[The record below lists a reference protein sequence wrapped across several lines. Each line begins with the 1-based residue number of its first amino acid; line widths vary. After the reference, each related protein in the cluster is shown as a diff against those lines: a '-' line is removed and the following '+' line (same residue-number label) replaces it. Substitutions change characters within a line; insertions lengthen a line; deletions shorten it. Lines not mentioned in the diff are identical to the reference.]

1 MEALKMTSRIIPE
14 LEEQRRDALVGYYL
28 GQLVPSDATSAP
40 LGLTT
45 PDDLYEYLLI
55 DNQVSGEVETSRVA
69 QGIASIQ
76 QYINAIYNGMEPGY
90 AHGFDEERLR
100 LWREGMSEYSVWA
113 GYQMIEDYPEN
124 YINPTLRLGKTSLFQ
139 SFESAL
145 EQSRLNED
153 NVQSA
158 LKNYVDDFEI
168 VSNLKVV
175 ACYIDGEDFRH
186 ANYYFVGRQNVEPFS
201 YYWRMAKVDLQETST
216 HLLPTAWTEWL
227 RVDVACDAK
236 VQHVRPVVVDGR
248 LHAVWVE
255 LGQAEINDEGIKTG
269 KFYYRAKMA
278 YKKVSG
284 TWSSATQIYE
294 GLTDKQSLEGREGG
308 SALAGRFTLVACM
321 DIRFVGEPRL
331 IVCFQY
337 RNDAATD
344 VAAEPER
351 FLLVFDKLFNKVIVS
366 PEEEALL
373 YGIAASMVAMDPARA
388 QFPLG
393 GKYADGA
400 NLWELSGVTWNTS
413 GDNDIPPG
421 GVNQFL
427 ELDVSLHSSAQGCLL
442 EVQGICTAKR
452 YQRHE
457 FHLCLFGS
465 RYTEEGNYK
474 IEMRGT
480 QERFYLD
487 VRFIYFPLLPLPSTA
502 RGDLMWNGTLI
513 GSYESEEFKPIYVY
527 PDFCILYQVIVELPI
542 NPDEFPTPTDE
553 EVRAGA
559 GFKLDM
565 EGGLLVLANSANHYG
580 ETVGPAV
587 QEFDIWEVTP
597 EASYEFVLNGAA
609 RTRVETLE
617 WLGGDNLKVLHFGAV
632 PKGSKYGYNEYH
644 IERLM
649 KPEPVPVI
657 VSTPEGGQFLDLEA
671 LELPSLRYVR
681 MNTTFAKDLV
691 KKAEFSLGGIL
702 SWEIQ
707 HTQEPPAPGSG
718 SVPLDFKGANGRY
731 FWELF
736 FHVPHLIAHRLH
748 TEFDYLGAESW
759 LHYLFNPL
767 ERIAPLY
774 PPPVAEHPYWTSRPL
789 TFESDPAYEWGGLG
803 DPDAIAYGAPSH
815 YRKAIFVFY
824 LNNLIAHGDMLY
836 RQLTRDTLNQA
847 QLLYVRAAS
856 LLGPLSKGRSISR
869 WTPMTLQEASAGDES
884 VFADFEVSGLKGLES
899 DVPVH
904 SEGQLWL
911 HLLDAPWFRLPVNTQ
926 LLDLWER
933 LALRLYNLRHNLSL
947 DGKPLSLPLYAP
959 AANPTDL
966 LRAQAAGG
974 GSAQRRLGSLAIIP
988 PYRFRAMLS
997 RVQNAVETLIRYGD
1011 QLRGYMEIRD
1021 RADQEELQQA
1031 HVLELSAFT
1040 ETLQIQMIEQSV
1052 KSREALVGSRAA
1064 IESRQN
1070 YYQKLELGD
1079 VSPAERRSM
1088 DLHGEAKD
1096 LDVSAVYGIA
1106 AGHLV
1111 DAIAPSI
1118 YGTAYGGMRPS
1129 GFFYAAAAVTQ
1140 AFALAKS
1147 RNAEQAQISEQYRRR
1162 RIEWQFLARQAEQ
1175 DLEALDLQIEVQDV
1189 AIQAAR
1195 TSLEQATKA
1204 QEQAQ
1209 VYYTFL
1215 KSRATGPAL
1224 YQWLIGQMATLYFQ
1238 AYDVVLSMCLGT
1250 EACWQ
1255 YEIGDRDTRFIPVN
1269 AWADNRYGLTAGEM
1283 LKLGLLQMESAFLS
1297 RHERRLELTKTI
1309 SLKNLLR
1316 HYDPGANALDATPRA
1331 TGWEAV
1337 ITQLE
1342 TTGEIAFDLDSS
1354 LFDKD
1359 YPGQYLR
1366 QIVRV
1371 SVSIPAVL
1379 GPYEDIRVLLTQQ
1392 TSSVLLSPDIRGV
1405 RYLYKEAG
1413 ELPPDSDDEVDSTNI
1428 VFNPRTYQQIG
1439 ISSGI
1444 DDHGMFMLD
1453 FGDERYFPFEGTGAV
1468 SRWLLSFPRHESE
1481 RQKAIL
1487 GSLTDIILHVKY
1499 LAVDGGKVFNAE
1511 VETLVKAVEEGEA
1524 PRLVS

>member
-1 MEALKMTSRIIPE
+1 MTSRIIPE

-40 LGLTT
+40 LRLTT

-55 DNQVSGEVETSRVA
+55 DNQVNGEVETSRVA

-90 AHGFDEERLR
+90 ARGFDDDRLR

-139 SFESAL
+139 SFESEL
-145 EQSRLNED
+145 GQSRLNED

-158 LKNYVDDFEI
+158 LKNYVDGFEI

-175 ACYIDGEDFRH
+175 ACYIDGEDFRQ
-186 ANYYFVGRQNVEPFS
+186 ADYYFIGRQNVEPFS
-201 YYWRMAKVDLQETST
+201 YYWRMANVDLQATST
-216 HLLPTAWTEWL
+216 HLLPTAWTEWS

-248 LHAVWVE
+248 LHVVWVE
-255 LGQAEINDEGIKTG
+255 LGQAEINDQGVKTG
-269 KFYYRAKMA
+269 KFYYHAKMA

-284 TWSSATQIYE
+284 SWSPATQIYE
-294 GLTDKQSLEGREGG
+294 GLTDKQSLEMREGG
-308 SALAGRFTLVACM
+308 SALAGRFTLVAAM
-321 DIRFVGEPRL
+321 DIRFAGEPRL
-331 IVCFQY
+331 IICFQY
-337 RNDAATD
+337 RSDM
-344 VAAEPER
+344 VAPVTQEPER
-351 FLLVFDKLFNKVIVS
+351 FLLVFDKLFNKVTVS
-366 PEEEALL
+366 PSEEALL
-373 YGIAASMVAMDPARA
+373 YGIAASMVGKDPARA

-393 GKYADGA
+393 GKYTNDK
-400 NLWELSGVTWNTS
+400 NEWELSGVIWNTS
-413 GDNDIPPG
+413 GDNDIPDNG
-421 GVNQFL
+421 INQFL
-427 ELDVSLHSSAQGCLL
+427 ELKVSLHSAEVGCILKL
-442 EVQGICTAKR
+442 QGICTATR
-452 YQRHE
+452 YRRHE
-457 FHLCLFGS
+457 FYICLYGT
-465 RYTEEGNYK
+465 RYTEEGDYN
-474 IEMRGT
+474 IELRGT
-480 QERFYLD
+480 HKRFYLN
-487 VRFIYFPLLPLPSTA
+487 VKFTGFFPLLPLPSRI
-502 RGDLMWNGTLI
+502 RGDLMWNGTVI
-513 GSYESEEFKPIYVY
+513 NSFEPEDFKVLLVY
-527 PDFCILYQVIVELPI
+527 PDLCVLYQAIVELPI
-542 NPDEFPTPTDE
+542 NPDDFPTPTE
-553 EVRAGA
+553 SEVRSGA
-559 GFKLDM
+559 GFTLEM
-565 EGGLLVLANSANHYG
+565 VGGRLALASSTNHYG

-587 QEFDIWEVTP
+587 QGFDIWEVAP
-597 EASYEFVLNGAA
+597 QASYDFVLNGAA
-609 RTRVETLE
+609 RTEVESVD
-617 WLGGDNLKVLHFGAV
+617 WLDGDNLKVVHFGAV
-632 PKGSKYGYNEYH
+632 PKGSGYGYNEYH
-644 IERLM
+644 IERIM

-657 VSTPEGGQFLDLEA
+657 VSTPAGGQFLDLAA

-691 KKAEFSLGGIL
+691 KKAAFSLTGIL
-702 SWEIQ
+702 NWEIQ
-707 HTQEPPAPGSG
+707 YTQEPPAPGSG
-718 SVPLDFKGANGRY
+718 AVPLDFKGANGRY

-736 FHVPHLIAHRLH
+736 FHVPHLVAHRLH

-759 LHYLFNPL
+759 LHHLFNPL

-884 VFADFEVSGLKGLES
+884 VFADFEVSGLEGLES

-959 AANPTDL
+959 AVNPTDL

-974 GSAQRRLGSLAIIP
+974 GSGQRRLGSLAIIP
-988 PYRFRAMLS
+988 PYRFRAMLP

-1011 QLRGYMEIRD
+1011 QLRGYMEMRD

-1064 IESRQN
+1064 IESRKT
-1070 YYQKLELGD
+1070 YYRQLEHGD
-1079 VSPAERRSM
+1079 VSQAERRSM
-1088 DLHGEAKD
+1088 DLQREAKN
-1096 LDVSAVYGIA
+1096 LDVAALAVTA
-1106 AGHLV
+1106 AGHIV
-1111 DAIAPSI
+1111 DAVVPNIF
-1118 YGTAYGGMRPS
+1118 GTANGGMRPA
-1129 GFFYAAAAVTQ
+1129 GLVYGAAAIVQTI
-1140 AFALAKS
+1140 ALEKS

-1175 DLEALDLQIEVQDV
+1175 DLEALDLQIKVQDV

-1215 KSRATGPAL
+1215 KNRATGPAL

-1316 HYDPGANALDATPRA
+1316 HYDPGANAEDATPRA

-1392 TSSVLLSPDIRGV
+1392 ASSVLLSPDIRGV

-1413 ELPPDSDDEVDSTNI
+1413 ELPPESDDEVDSTNI
-1428 VFNPRTYQQIG
+1428 VFNPRTYQKIG

>member
-1 MEALKMTSRIIPE
+1 MTSGIIPE

-90 AHGFDEERLR
+90 ARGFDEERLR

-124 YINPTLRLGKTSLFQ
+124 YIDPTLRLGKTSLFQ

-145 EQSRLNED
+145 GQSRLNES

-158 LKNYVDDFEI
+158 LRSYVDGFET

-175 ACYIDGEDFRH
+175 ACYIDGEDFRQ
-186 ANYYFVGRQNVEPFS
+186 ANYYFIGRQNVEPYS
-201 YYWRMAKVDLQETST
+201 YYWRRAIVDLQETST
-216 HLLPTAWTEWL
+216 HILPTAWTEWS

-248 LHAVWVE
+248 LHVVWVE
-255 LGQAEINDEGIKTG
+255 LGQAEIDDQGVKTG
-269 KFYYRAKMA
+269 KFYYRAKIS

-284 TWSSATQIYE
+284 SWSPATQIYE
-294 GLTDKQSLEGREGG
+294 GLTDKQSLEMRDGG
-308 SALAGRFTLVACM
+308 SALAGRFTLVASM
-321 DIRFVGEPRL
+321 DVRFAGEPRL
-331 IVCFQY
+331 IICFQY
-337 RNDAATD
+337 RSD
-344 VAAEPER
+344 VSQVTEGPER
-351 FLLVFDKLFNKVIVS
+351 FLLVFDKLFNEVTVS
-366 PEEEALL
+366 PTEEALL
-373 YGIAASMVAMDPARA
+373 YGIAASMVGKDPARA

-393 GKYADGA
+393 GKYADGT
-400 NLWELSGVTWNTS
+400 NQWELSGVTWNTS

-457 FHLCLFGS
+457 FYICLFGS
-465 RYTEEGNYK
+465 RRTEYGDYR
-474 IEMRGT
+474 IELQGT
-480 QERFYLD
+480 QKGFFLEVNL
-487 VRFIYFPLLPLPSTA
+487 IYYSPLIPLPSSA
-502 RGDLMWNGTLI
+502 RGDLKWNEGVI
-513 GSYESEEFKPIYVY
+513 KSYEPEDFTAVFLY
-527 PDFCILYQVIVELPI
+527 PDFCVLYRAIVELPI

-559 GFKLDM
+559 GFKLEM
-565 EGGLLVLANSANHYG
+565 EGGPLVLAHRSNHYG

-587 QEFDIWEVTP
+587 VGVDIWEVTP
-597 EASYEFVLNGAA
+597 EVSYEFVLNGDA
-609 RTRVETLE
+609 RTTVETHE

-657 VSTPEGGQFLDLEA
+657 VSTPAGGQFLDLAA

-691 KKAEFSLGGIL
+691 KKAELSLTGIL

-707 HTQEPPAPGSG
+707 HTPEPPAPSSG

-736 FHVPHLIAHRLH
+736 FHVPHLIAHRLY

-803 DPDAIAYGAPSH
+803 DPDAIAYGEPSH

-884 VFADFEVSGLKGLES
+884 VFADFEVSGLQGLES

-904 SEGQLWL
+904 FEGQLWL
-911 HLLDAPWFRLPVNTQ
+911 HLLDAPWFRLPVNTK
-926 LLDLWER
+926 LLDLWDR

-947 DGKPLSLPLYAP
+947 DGKPLSLSLYAP
-959 AANPTDL
+959 AVNPSDL

-974 GSAQRRLGSLAIIP
+974 GSGQRRLGSLAIIP
-988 PYRFRAMLS
+988 PYRFRAMLP

-1011 QLRGYMEIRD
+1011 QLRGYMEMRD

-1052 KSREALVGSRAA
+1052 KSREALMGSRAV
-1064 IESRQN
+1064 IESRKM
-1070 YYQKLELGD
+1070 YYRQLEHGD
-1079 VSPAERRSM
+1079 VSQTERRSM
-1088 DLHGEAKD
+1088 DLQGEAKN
-1096 LDVSAVYGIA
+1096 LDVTALGVTAG
-1106 AGHLV
+1106 GHLV
-1111 DAIAPSI
+1111 DAFVPTIF
-1118 YGTAYGGMRPS
+1118 GTAGGGMRPAGLVYCVS
-1129 GFFYAAAAVTQ
+1129 AVLQ
-1140 AFALAKS
+1140 AISLDKS
-1147 RNAEQAQISEQYRRR
+1147 RAAEQALISEQYRRR

-1175 DLEALDLQIEVQDV
+1175 DLEAIDLQIEVQDIAV
-1189 AIQAAR
+1189 EAAK
-1195 TSLEQATKA
+1195 TSLAQATKA

-1209 VYYTFL
+1209 TYYTFL
-1215 KSRATGPAL
+1215 KNRATGPAL
-1224 YQWLIGQMATLYFQ
+1224 YQWLISQMATLYFQ

-1309 SLKNLLR
+1309 SLKALLKD
-1316 HYDPGANALDATPRA
+1316 YDPGANTREPEPRA

-1337 ITQLE
+1337 IAQLE
-1342 TTGEIAFDLDSS
+1342 TTGEIAFDFDSS

-1366 QIVRV
+1366 QLVRM

-1392 TSSVLLSPDIRGV
+1392 TSSVLLTPDIRGV

-1413 ELPPDSDDEVDSTNI
+1413 ELPPDSDDEVDPTHI
-1428 VFNPRTYQQIG
+1428 VFNPRANQQIG
-1439 ISSGI
+1439 ISTGV

-1468 SRWLLSFPRHESE
+1468 SRWTLTFPRHESE

-1499 LAVDGGKVFNAE
+1499 LAVDGGKVFNAQ
-1511 VETLVKAVEEGEA
+1511 VEALVKAVEAGEA
-1524 PRLVS
+1524 SRRIN